1 MALKDGTNLYIDAES
16 GSLLAVRTPQWRV
29 FDFMWGLH
37 IMDLQTREDSSHP
50 VLIGF
55 AGLSLISLLMAFWL
69 LIARQRRKSARH
81 AR

>member
-1 MALKDGTNLYIDAES
+1 MCIRDSLYIDAES
-16 GSLLAVRTPQWRV
+16 GSLLAVRTLQWRV

-37 IMDLQTREDSSHP
+37 IMDLQTREDSSHAI
-50 VLIGF
+50 LIGF

-69 LIARQRRKSARH
+69 LIVRQKRKSAGP